1 MTAATIPA
9 AKNEHG
15 AVIEELE
22 PTPAPPHYRR
32 ILLKLSG
39 EALKGDR
46 GHGIDAQVL
55 REVAEQIRD
64 VVDLGVRMGVVIGA
78 GNIFRGVSA
87 AAHGMDRAM
96 ADSMGMLGTVI
107 NSLALQDALRHA
119 GVPARVLSAI
129 PMKSVCDTYAQR
141 LAVQYLEEGE
151 VVILAAGTGNPYF
164 TTDTAAALRALEIG
178 AEVMLKATKVDGV
191 YDKDPTRHPDAVRFE
206 RLSYMEVLARGLQVM
221 DSTATSLGKDNDLP
235 IIVFNLRTRGNIRR
249 VVCGEPVGT
258 LVCNESQSTAP
269 TAE

>member
-1 MTAATIPA
+1 MI
-9 AKNEHG
+9 
-15 AVIEELE
+15 E
-22 PTPAPPHYRR
+22 PTLRYRT

-39 EALKGDR
+39 EALQGDR
-46 GHGIDAQVL
+46 GYGIDPKVL
-55 REVAEQIRD
+55 REVAEEIRE
-64 VVDLGVRMGVVIGA
+64 VVELGARMGVVIGA

-87 AAHGMDRAM
+87 ASEGMDRAM

-107 NSLALQDALRHA
+107 NSLALQDSLRHA
-119 GVPARVLSAI
+119 GVPARVMSAI

-164 TTDTAAALRALEIG
+164 TTDTAGALRALEIG

-191 YDKDPTRHPDAVRFE
+191 YDKDPTKHADAVRFD
-206 RLSYMEVLARGLQVM
+206 RLTYMEVLARGLQVM

-258 LVCNESQSTAP
+258 LVANDDRAS
-269 TAE
+269 

>member
-1 MTAATIPA
+1 MT
-9 AKNEHG
+9 
-15 AVIEELE
+15 E
-22 PTPAPPHYRR
+22 PTLRYRR

-39 EALKGDR
+39 EALQGDR
-46 GHGIDAQVL
+46 GHGIDPKVL
-55 REVAEQIRD
+55 REVAEEIRE
-64 VVDLGVRMGVVIGA
+64 VVELGARVGVVIGA

-87 AAHGMDRAM
+87 ASEGMDRAM

-107 NSLALQDALRHA
+107 NSLALEDALRHV
-119 GVPARVLSAI
+119 GVPARVMSAI

-141 LAVQYLEEGE
+141 LAVQFLEEGE

-164 TTDTAAALRALEIG
+164 TTDTAGALRALEIG

-191 YDKDPTRHPDAVRFE
+191 YDKDPTKHADAVRYE
-206 RLSYMEVLARGLQVM
+206 RLTYMEVLARGLQVM

-258 LVCNESQSTAP
+258 LVANDETAS
-269 TAE
+269 

>member
-1 MTAATIPA
+1 MTT
-9 AKNEHG
+9 HG
-15 AVIEELE
+15 PIVEELA
-22 PTPAPPHYRR
+22 PTLRYRR

-39 EALKGDR
+39 EALQGER
-46 GHGIDAQVL
+46 GHGIDPQVL
-55 REVAEQIRD
+55 REVAEQIRE

-87 AAHGMDRAM
+87 ASHGMDRAM

-141 LAVQYLEEGE
+141 LAVHYLEEGE

-191 YDKDPTRHPDAVRFE
+191 YDKDPARHADAVRFE
-206 RLSYMEVLARGLQVM
+206 RLSYMEVLGKGLQVM

-235 IIVFNLRTRGNIRR
+235 IIVFNLRTQGNIRR
-249 VVCGEPVGT
+249 VVCGEAVGT
-258 LVCNESQSTAP
+258 LVSNESQANPATA
-269 TAE
+269 AG

>member
-1 MTAATIPA
+1 MT
-9 AKNEHG
+9 
-15 AVIEELE
+15 E
-22 PTPAPPHYRR
+22 PNVRYGR

-39 EALKGDR
+39 EALQGDR
-46 GHGIDAQVL
+46 GHGIDPKVL
-55 REVAEQIRD
+55 REVAEEIRD
-64 VVDLGVRMGVVIGA
+64 IVELGVRVGVVIGA

-87 AAHGMDRAM
+87 ASEGMDRAM

-107 NSLALQDALRHA
+107 NSLALEDALRHV
-119 GVPARVLSAI
+119 GVPARVMSAI
-129 PMKSVCDTYAQR
+129 PMKTVCDTYAQR
-141 LAVQYLEEGE
+141 LAVQHLEEGE

-164 TTDTAAALRALEIG
+164 TTDTAGALRALEIG

-191 YDKDPTRHPDAVRFE
+191 YDKDPTRHADAVRFE

-258 LVCNESQSTAP
+258 LVTNVPSTSDEP
-269 TAE
+269 S